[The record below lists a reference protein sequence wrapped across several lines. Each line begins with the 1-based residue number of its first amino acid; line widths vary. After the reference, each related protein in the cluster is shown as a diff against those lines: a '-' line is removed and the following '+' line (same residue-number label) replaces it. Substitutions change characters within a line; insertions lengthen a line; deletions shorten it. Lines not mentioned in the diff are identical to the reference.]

1 MILVAFVLLVAMAFM
16 CISTVYE
23 PERFTQVKDMYTV
36 FIDYI
41 NRENKDPRFE
51 VLKKRC
57 VLVGFD
63 KKSGDLGYN
72 TNKGY
77 EIGLCLD
84 GTPNQIFHVL
94 LHELAHCTVPEY
106 DHSPQFWKNF
116 RDLKQ
121 MSVDAGI
128 YKMIHNRVA
137 FCGQEIQDM

>member
-1 MILVAFVLLVAMAFM
+1 MKFAFVLLLIVAVM
-16 CISTVYE
+16 CVGTVSE
-23 PERFTQVKDMYTV
+23 PVRFTQVKEMYTT
-36 FIDYI
+36 FIDYMVEH
-41 NRENKDPRFE
+41 NTDPRFE

-63 KKSGDLGYN
+63 RKNGELGYN

-94 LHELAHCTVPEY
+94 IHELAHCTVPEY

-116 RDLKQ
+116 R
-121 MSVDAGI
+121 
-128 YKMIHNRVA
+128 
-137 FCGQEIQDM
+137 

>member
-1 MILVAFVLLVAMAFM
+1 MKLVVILMLILAATCLAT
-16 CISTVYE
+16 ISE
-23 PERFTQVKDMYTV
+23 PVRFTQVKEMYTV
-36 FIDYI
+36 FIDYMKKH
-41 NRENKDPRFE
+41 NTDPRFE
-51 VLKKRC
+51 VLKTRC

-63 KKSGDLGYN
+63 RKNGELGYN

-116 RDLKQ
+116 RDLKDICSQ
-121 MSVDAGI
+121 AGI
-128 YKMIHNRVA
+128 YEMIPHKVN
-137 FCGQEIQDM
+137 FCGQQIQDL